1 LVRLPQYSTRALLL
15 LVTCCSLLC
24 ALWTQVVVPAR
35 EAARRT
41 VYTNNLFQHSGWHPS
56 DIVSLDQNGDVVSV
70 ASCPVCSTS
79 AAPTLYHNASG
90 VFVEEVELSP
100 QTVDAARQKLLRYK
114 AEPRYRFIRGLMLHA
129 DEPQAEQKARARY
142 FHLRGTRQ
150 EGDGRLAKPARAPE
164 PAAASVNNGASSP
177 PAR

>member
-1 LVRLPQYSTRALLL
+1 MVRLPQYTTRALLL
-15 LVTCCSLLC
+15 LVTCCTLLC
-24 ALWTQVVVPAR
+24 ALWMQVVVPAR

-41 VYTNNLFQHSGWHPS
+41 VYTNNLYQHSAYHPY
-56 DIVSLDQNGDVVSV
+56 DMVSLDQHGDVVSV
-70 ASCPVCSTS
+70 ASCPTCSTS
-79 AAPTLYHNASG
+79 AAPILYLNASG

-114 AEPRYRFIRGLMLHA
+114 AEPRYRRIRGLFLHA
-129 DEPQAEQKARARY
+129 DEPQAEQIARAQY
-142 FHLRGTRQ
+142 FQLRGTRQ
-150 EGDGRLAKPARAPE
+150 ERDGRLAEPARAPE